1 MFLMLL
7 KRNSVLKKK
16 KRYLIKSII
25 EFDKFNEN
33 DSKSNAKNC

>member
-7 KRNSVLKKK
+7 KKNSVLKK

-25 EFDKFNEN
+25 EFDKFNKN
-33 DSKSNAKNC
+33 DIKSNAKNC